1 MFDVRPVGNLVG
13 LMVLAMGL
21 TMALPLM
28 VDIAEGRGHWPVFL
42 ESMIVTCLSG
52 GLVALACRDSVG
64 QGLDIRQAFLLTT
77 TVWVVLPLFGALPF
91 MFGATQL
98 AFVDAFFESMSGM
111 TTTGITV
118 IAGLD
123 TLPKGLLLW
132 RGILQWLGGLGI
144 AIVALVFL
152 PEMRVG
158 GMQFFRS
165 EGFDTLGKALPRTI
179 DISKGVL
186 NIYLGLT
193 AVCTLSYIALGMGA
207 FDATVH
213 ALTTV
218 STGGFSTSDSSFGAF
233 PGAPQY
239 ACVLFMVLASLP
251 FVRMMQGVQGNLRPL
266 LQDTQVRT
274 YIRWLFYA
282 FAALAAYDIL
292 ALGQFEEA
300 RLRERLFNVVSVFS
314 GTGYGDGDVTAY
326 GHFPFAIL
334 IIVGAIG
341 GCTSST
347 GCSIKIFRYQIML
360 RALGQQARRIFHPS
374 SVLVLRHEGRRVED
388 EVLQSVMLLF
398 TMYILSLGLF
408 SVALE
413 LTGLTLMESI
423 TGAWTAIFNIGP
435 AFGPSVG
442 PTGSVQAF
450 PEAAKALMILAM
462 LMGRLEIIAVIV
474 LLLPR
479 FWRP

>member
-1 MFDVRPVGNLVG
+1 MFDMRPVGYLVG
-13 LMVLAMGL
+13 LMVMAMGL
-21 TMALPLM
+21 TMGLPLL
-28 VDIAEGRGHWPVFL
+28 VDIAEGRDHWPVFA
-42 ESMIVTCLSG
+42 ESMIVTCLAG
-52 GLVALACRDSVG
+52 GLVALSCRNSVG
-64 QGLDIRQAFLLTT
+64 RGLNIQQAFLLTT
-77 TVWVVLPLFGALPF
+77 SVWVALPLFGAMPF
-91 MFGATQL
+91 MLGETQL
-98 AFVDAFFESMSGM
+98 GFVDAFFESMSGM
-111 TTTGITV
+111 TTTGTTV

-123 TLPKGLLLW
+123 ELPKGLLLW

-144 AIVALVFL
+144 VIVALVFL

-193 AVCTLSYIALGMGA
+193 AVCTLTYLALGMEA
-207 FDATVH
+207 FEATVH

-218 STGGFSTSDSSFGAF
+218 STGGFSTTDASFGAF

-239 ACVLFMVLASLP
+239 ACVVFMVLASLP
-251 FVRMMQGVQGNLRPL
+251 FVRMMQGVQGDLRPL
-266 LQDTQVRT
+266 IQDTQVRT
-274 YIRWLFYA
+274 YIRWLIYA
-282 FAALAAYDIL
+282 FALLAAYDIL
-292 ALGQFEEA
+292 ALGNFEEA
-300 RLRERLFNVVSVFS
+300 RLRERLFNVVSIFS

-326 GHFPFAIL
+326 GNFPFAIL

-341 GCTSST
+341 GCTGST
-347 GCSIKIFRYQIML
+347 GCSIKIFRYQLML

-398 TMYILSLGLF
+398 TIYILSLGFF

-442 PTGSVQAF
+442 DTGSVQAF
-450 PEAAKALMILAM
+450 PEAAKALMIAAM
-462 LMGRLEIIAVIV
+462 LMGRLEILAVIV

>member
-1 MFDVRPVGNLVG
+1 MFDVRPVGYLVG
-13 LMVLAMGL
+13 LMVMAMGL
-21 TMALPLM
+21 TMALPLL
-28 VDIAEGRGHWPVFL
+28 VDLAEGRGHWPVFA
-42 ESMIVTCLSG
+42 ESMIVTCLAG
-52 GLVALACRDSVG
+52 GLVALSCRNSVG
-64 QGLDIRQAFLLTT
+64 QGLNIQQAFLLTT
-77 TVWVVLPLFGALPF
+77 TVWVALPLFGAMPF
-91 MFGATQL
+91 MLGETQL
-98 AFVDAFFESMSGM
+98 GFVDAFFESMSGM
-111 TTTGITV
+111 TTTGTTV

-123 TLPKGLLLW
+123 DLPKGILLW

-144 AIVALVFL
+144 VIVALVFL

-165 EGFDTLGKALPRTI
+165 EGFDTFGKALPRTI

-186 NIYLGLT
+186 NVYLGLT
-193 AVCTLSYIALGMGA
+193 VVCTATYLALGMGA

-218 STGGFSTSDSSFGAF
+218 STGGFSTTDASFGAF

-239 ACVLFMVLASLP
+239 ACVVFMVLASLP

-274 YIRWLFYA
+274 YIRWLFYS
-282 FAALAAYDIL
+282 FALLAAYDIL
-292 ALGQFEEA
+292 ALGNFDEA
-300 RLRERLFNVVSVFS
+300 RLRERLFNVVSLFS

-326 GHFPFAIL
+326 GHFSFAIL

-341 GCTSST
+341 GCTGST
-347 GCSIKIFRYQIML
+347 GCSIKIFRYQLML

-374 SVLVLRHEGRRVED
+374 SVMVLRHEGRQVED

-398 TMYILSLGLF
+398 TVYILSLGFF

-413 LTGLTLMESI
+413 LTGLTLMESV

-442 PTGSVQAF
+442 DTGSVQAF
-450 PEAAKALMILAM
+450 PEMAKALMIAAM

>member
-1 MFDVRPVGNLVG
+1 MFDLRPVGYLVG

-21 TMALPLM
+21 TMALPLL
-28 VDIAEGRGHWPVFL
+28 VDLAQGRGHWPAFA
-42 ESMIVTCLSG
+42 ESMIVTCLMG
-52 GLVALACRDSVG
+52 GLVALACKNSIG
-64 QGLDIRQAFLLTT
+64 QGLTIRQAFMLTT
-77 TVWVVLPLFGALPF
+77 LVWIALPLFGAMPF
-91 MFGATQL
+91 MLGETRLGFI
-98 AFVDAFFESMSGM
+98 DAFFESMSGM
-111 TTTGITV
+111 TTTGSTV

-123 TLPKGLLLW
+123 DLPKGLLLW

-144 AIVALVFL
+144 VIVALVFL

-158 GMQFFRS
+158 GMQFFRT

-186 NIYLGLT
+186 NVYLGLT
-193 AVCTLSYIALGMGA
+193 LLCTISYLALGMGA

-218 STGGFSTSDSSFGAF
+218 STGGFSTVDASFGAF

-239 ACVLFMVLASLP
+239 AAALFMVLSSIP
-251 FVRMMQGVQGNLRPL
+251 FVRLMQLINGSAKPL
-266 LQDTQVRT
+266 WEDTQVRT
-274 YIRWLFYA
+274 YVRWLCYS
-282 FAALAAYDIL
+282 FALIAAYDII
-292 ALGQFEEA
+292 ALGHFEEA
-300 RLRERLFNVVSVFS
+300 RLRERLFNLVSIFS

-326 GHFPFAIL
+326 GHLPFAIL

-360 RALGQQARRIFHPS
+360 SALSLQTRRIFNPS
-374 SVLVLRHEGRRVED
+374 SVMVLRHEGRRVED

-398 TMYILSLGLF
+398 TSYILLFGLF

-413 LTGLTLMESI
+413 LTGLTMLESV
-423 TGAWTAIFNIGP
+423 TGAWTAIFNVGP
-435 AFGPSVG
+435 AFGESVG
-442 PTGSVQAF
+442 PTGSLSAF
-450 PEAAKALMILAM
+450 PTAAKALMILAM
-462 LMGRLEIIAVIV
+462 LMGRLEILAVIV
-474 LLLPR
+474 LVLPA

>member
-1 MFDVRPVGNLVG
+1 MFDMRPVGYLVG
-13 LMVLAMGL
+13 LMVMAMGL
-21 TMALPLM
+21 TMGLPLL
-28 VDIAEGRGHWPVFL
+28 VDIAEGREHWPVFA
-42 ESMIVTCLSG
+42 ESMIVTCLAG
-52 GLVALACRDSVG
+52 GLVALSCRNAVG
-64 QGLDIRQAFLLTT
+64 RGLNIQQAFLLTT
-77 TVWVVLPLFGALPF
+77 SVWVALPF
-91 MFGATQL
+91 FGAMPFMLGETQL
-98 AFVDAFFESMSGM
+98 GFADAFFESMSGM
-111 TTTGITV
+111 TTTGTTV

-123 TLPKGLLLW
+123 DLPKGLLLW

-144 AIVALVFL
+144 VIVALVFL

-158 GMQFFRS
+158 GMQFFRA
-165 EGFDTLGKALPRTI
+165 EGFDTLGKALPRTA

-186 NIYLGLT
+186 NVYLGLT
-193 AVCTLSYIALGMGA
+193 ALFAMSYLALGMGA

-218 STGGFSTSDSSFGAF
+218 STGGFSTKDASFGAF
-233 PGAPQY
+233 PGSPQY
-239 ACVLFMVLASLP
+239 AAALFMILASIP
-251 FVRMMQGVQGNLRPL
+251 FVRLMQLVHGNAAPFWR
-266 LQDTQVRT
+266 DTQVRT
-274 YIRWLFYA
+274 YVRWLFYA
-282 FAALAAYDIL
+282 FLLVAAYDIL
-292 ALGQFEEA
+292 AFGRFEEA
-300 RLRERLFNVVSVFS
+300 RLRERLFNLVSVFS

-360 RALGQQARRIFHPS
+360 RALGQQARRIFYPS
-374 SVLVLRHEGRRVED
+374 SVMVLRHEGRRVED

-398 TMYILSLGLF
+398 TMYILSLGFF

-413 LTGLTLMESI
+413 LTGLSLMESI

-435 AFGPSVG
+435 AFGARVG
-442 PTGSVQAF
+442 DTGSVQAF
-450 PEAAKALMILAM
+450 PEAAKGLMIVAM

>member
-1 MFDVRPVGNLVG
+1 MFDVRPVGYLVG
-13 LMVLAMGL
+13 LVVLAMGL
-21 TMALPLM
+21 TMALPLL
-28 VDIAEGRGHWPVFL
+28 VDVAEGRGHWPVFA

-52 GLVALACRDSVG
+52 GLVALSCRNSIG
-64 QGLDIRQAFLLTT
+64 RGLNIQQAFLLTT
-77 TVWVVLPLFGALPF
+77 AVWVALPLFGALPL
-91 MFGATQL
+91 MLGETRL
-98 AFVDAFFESMSGM
+98 GMIDAYFESMSGM
-111 TTTGITV
+111 TTTGTTV

-144 AIVALVFL
+144 VIVALVFL

-165 EGFDTLGKALPRTI
+165 EGFDTLGKALPRTV

-193 AVCTLSYIALGMGA
+193 AVCTLSFLALGMGA

-218 STGGFSTSDSSFGAF
+218 STGGFSTADASFGAF
-233 PGAPQY
+233 PGAAQY
-239 ACVLFMVLASLP
+239 ACVVFMVLASLP

-266 LQDTQVRT
+266 LEDTQVRT
-274 YIRWLFYA
+274 YIRWLLYA
-282 FAALAAYDIL
+282 FVALAAYDIL
-292 ALGQFEEA
+292 AVGQFEEA
-300 RLRERLFNVVSVFS
+300 RLRARLFNVVSIFS
-314 GTGYGDGDVTAY
+314 GTGFGDGDVTAY
-326 GHFPFAIL
+326 GHFPFVVL

-374 SVLVLRHEGRRVED
+374 SVLVLRHEGRRVEN

-398 TMYILSLGLF
+398 TMYILSFGFF

-442 PTGSVQAF
+442 PTGSVRAF
-450 PEAAKALMILAM
+450 PEMAKVLMILAM
-462 LMGRLEIIAVIV
+462 LMGRLEILAVIV

>member
-1 MFDVRPVGNLVG
+1 MFDVRPVGYLVG
-13 LMVLAMGL
+13 LMVMAMGL
-21 TMALPLM
+21 TMALPLL
-28 VDIAEGRGHWPVFL
+28 VDIAERRDHWPVFA
-42 ESMIVTCLSG
+42 ESMIVTCLIG
-52 GLVALACRDSVG
+52 GLVALACRNSVG
-64 QGLDIRQAFLLTT
+64 QGLTIKQAFLLTT
-77 TVWVVLPLFGALPF
+77 LVWVTLPLFGALPF
-91 MFGATQL
+91 MLGETQL
-98 AFVDAFFESMSGM
+98 SFVDAYFESMSGM
-111 TTTGITV
+111 TTTGTTV

-123 TLPKGLLLW
+123 DLPKGLLLW

-144 AIVALVFL
+144 VIVALVFL

-193 AVCTLSYIALGMGA
+193 LTCTLSYLALGMGA

-239 ACVLFMVLASLP
+239 AAVVFMILASLP
-251 FVRMMQGVQGNLRPL
+251 FVRMMQGVNGNIAPL
-266 LQDTQVRT
+266 YRDTQVRT
-274 YIRWLFYA
+274 YLRWMGYA
-282 FAALAAYDIL
+282 FVLVAAYDLITNGRF
-292 ALGQFEEA
+292 AEES
-300 RLRERLFNVVSVFS
+300 LRERLFNVVSIFS
-314 GTGYGDGDVTAY
+314 GTGYGDGDVTAW
-326 GHFPFAIL
+326 GNFPFVLL
-334 IIVGAIG
+334 IAVGAIG

-360 RALGQQARRIFHPS
+360 RALGQQARRIFNPS
-374 SVLVLRHEGRRVED
+374 SVMVLRHEGRRVED

-398 TMYILSLGLF
+398 TCYILSFGLF

-413 LTGLTLMESI
+413 LTGLTLLESV
-423 TGAWTAIFNIGP
+423 TGAWTAIFNVGP
-435 AFGPSVG
+435 AFGETVG
-442 PTGSVQAF
+442 PTGSLSAF
-450 PEAAKALMILAM
+450 PTAAKALMILAM
-462 LMGRLEIIAVIV
+462 LMGRLEILAVIV
-474 LLLPR
+474 LVLPA
-479 FWRP
+479 FWRS

>member
-1 MFDVRPVGNLVG
+1 MFDVRPVGYLVG

-21 TMALPLM
+21 TMILPLL
-28 VDIAEGRGHWPVFL
+28 VDVAEGRGHWPVFL

-52 GLVALACRDSVG
+52 GLVALACRNSVG
-64 QGLDIRQAFLLTT
+64 RGLSIQQAFLLTT
-77 TVWVVLPLFGALPF
+77 AVWVALPLFGALPL
-91 MFGATQL
+91 MLGETQL
-98 AFVDAFFESMSGM
+98 GMIDAYFESMSGM
-111 TTTGITV
+111 TTTGTTV

-144 AIVALVFL
+144 VIVALVFL

-186 NIYLGLT
+186 NVYLGLT
-193 AVCTLSYIALGMGA
+193 AVCTLTFLALGMGA

-274 YIRWLFYA
+274 YIRWLLYA
-282 FAALAAYDIL
+282 FALLAAYDIL
-292 ALGQFEEA
+292 ALGHFEEA
-300 RLRERLFNVVSVFS
+300 RLRERLFNVVSLFS
-314 GTGYGDGDVTAY
+314 GTGFGDGDVMAY
-326 GHFPFAIL
+326 GAFPFFIL
-334 IIVGAIG
+334 IVVGAIG

-398 TMYILSLGLF
+398 TMYILSLGVF

-413 LTGLTLMESI
+413 LTGLTLMESV

-462 LMGRLEIIAVIV
+462 LMGRLEILAVMV

>member
-1 MFDVRPVGNLVG
+1 MFDVRPVGYLVG
-13 LMVLAMGL
+13 LMVMAMGA
-21 TMALPLM
+21 TMALPLL
-28 VDIAEGRGHWPVFL
+28 VDIAEGREHWPVFA
-42 ESMIVTCLSG
+42 ESLIVTCLTG
-52 GLVALACRDSVG
+52 GLVALACRNSVG
-64 QGLDIRQAFLLTT
+64 QGLSIQQAFLLTT
-77 TVWVVLPLFGALPF
+77 AVWVALPLFGALPF
-91 MFGATQL
+91 MLGETRL
-98 AFVDAFFESMSGM
+98 GLVDAIFESMSGM
-111 TTTGITV
+111 TTTGTTV

-123 TLPKGLLLW
+123 DLPKGLLLW

-144 AIVALVFL
+144 VIVALVFL

-158 GMQFFRS
+158 GMQFFRA
-165 EGFDTLGKALPRTI
+165 EGFDTLGKALPRTV

-193 AVCTLSYIALGMGA
+193 AVCTVSYLALGMDA

-218 STGGFSTSDSSFGAF
+218 STGGFSTMDASFGAF

-239 ACVLFMVLASLP
+239 AATLFMILSSVP
-251 FVRMMQGVQGNLRPL
+251 FVRLMQLVYGDAKPL
-266 LQDTQVRT
+266 WRDTQVRT
-274 YIRWLFYA
+274 YVRWLFYA
-282 FAALAAYDIL
+282 FALIAAYDIL
-292 ALGQFEEA
+292 ALGRFEEE
-300 RLRERLFNVVSVFS
+300 RLRERLFNVVSIFS
-314 GTGYGDGDVTAY
+314 GTGFGDGDVTAY
-326 GHFPFAIL
+326 GHFSFAIL
-334 IIVGAIG
+334 IIAGAIG

-413 LTGLTLMESI
+413 LTGLTLMESV

-474 LLLPR
+474 LLVPR

>member
-1 MFDVRPVGNLVG
+1 
-13 LMVLAMGL
+13 
-21 TMALPLM
+21 
-28 VDIAEGRGHWPVFL
+28 
-42 ESMIVTCLSG
+42 
-52 GLVALACRDSVG
+52 
-64 QGLDIRQAFLLTT
+64 
-77 TVWVVLPLFGALPF
+77 
-91 MFGATQL
+91 
-98 AFVDAFFESMSGM
+98 
-111 TTTGITV
+111 
-118 IAGLD
+118 
-123 TLPKGLLLW
+123 
-132 RGILQWLGGLGI
+132 
-144 AIVALVFL
+144 
-152 PEMRVG
+152 MRVG

-193 AVCTLSYIALGMGA
+193 AVCTLTYLALGMEP
-207 FDATVH
+207 FEATVH

-218 STGGFSTSDSSFGAF
+218 STGGFSTTDASFGAF
-233 PGAPQY
+233 PGGPQY
-239 ACVLFMVLASLP
+239 ACVVFMVLASLP
-251 FVRMMQGVQGNLRPL
+251 FVRMMQGVQGDLRPL

-274 YIRWLFYA
+274 YIRWLIYA
-282 FAALAAYDIL
+282 FALLAAYDIL
-292 ALGQFEEA
+292 ALGNFEEA
-300 RLRERLFNVVSVFS
+300 RLRERLFNVVSIFS
-314 GTGYGDGDVTAY
+314 GTGFGDGDVTAY
-326 GHFPFAIL
+326 GHFPFAVL

-347 GCSIKIFRYQIML
+347 GCSIKIFRYQLML

-374 SVLVLRHEGRRVED
+374 AVLVLRHEGRRVED

-398 TMYILSLGLF
+398 TMYILSLGFF

-435 AFGPSVG
+435 AFGPNVG
-442 PTGSVQAF
+442 PTGSVRAF
-450 PEAAKALMILAM
+450 PEAAKALMIAAM
-462 LMGRLEIIAVIV
+462 LMGRLEILAVIV

>member
-1 MFDVRPVGNLVG
+1 MFDVRPVGYLVG
-13 LMVLAMGL
+13 LMVMSVGA
-21 TMALPLM
+21 TMLLPLL
-28 VDIAEGRGHWPVFL
+28 VDLAEGREHWTVFA
-42 ESMIVTCLSG
+42 ESLIVTCLAG
-52 GLVALACRDSVG
+52 GLVALSCRNAMG
-64 QGLDIRQAFLLTT
+64 RGLNIQQAFLLTT

-91 MFGATQL
+91 MLGETGL
-98 AFVDAFFESMSGM
+98 GFVDAFFESMSGL
-111 TTTGITV
+111 TTTGTTV

-123 TLPKGLLLW
+123 ALPRGLLLW

-144 AIVALVFL
+144 VIVALVFL

-165 EGFDTLGKALPRTI
+165 EGFDTLGKAMPRTI

-186 NIYLGLT
+186 NVYLVLT
-193 AVCTLSYIALGMGA
+193 LACTFAYLALGMGA

-218 STGGFSTSDSSFGAF
+218 ATGGFSTRDASFAEYSAGVQYASIVFMILATLPFVRLMQGTQGHLRPLWEDSQVHTYLRWVG
-233 PGAPQY
+233 Y
-239 ACVLFMVLASLP
+239 ACVLIIGYEIAV
-251 FVRMMQGVQGNLRPL
+251 
-266 LQDTQVRT
+266 T
-274 YIRWLFYA
+274 
-282 FAALAAYDIL
+282 
-292 ALGQFEEA
+292 GQINEEGMRA
-300 RLRERLFNVVSVFS
+300 RLFNTVSVFS
-314 GTGYGDGDVTAY
+314 GTGYGDGDLTAW
-326 GHFPFAIL
+326 GGFPFVIL
-334 IIVGAIG
+334 IAVGAIG
-341 GCTSST
+341 GCTGST

-374 SVLVLRHEGRRVED
+374 SVMVLRHEGRRVED

-398 TMYILSLGLF
+398 TVYILSLGLF

-413 LTGLTLMESI
+413 LTGLTLIESV

-442 PTGSVQAF
+442 ATGSVQAF
-450 PEAAKALMILAM
+450 PETAKALMLLAM
-462 LMGRLEIIAVIV
+462 LMGRLEILAVLV

>member
-1 MFDVRPVGNLVG
+1 MFDVRPVGYLVG
-13 LMVLAMGL
+13 LMVMSVGA
-21 TMALPLM
+21 TMLLPLL
-28 VDIAEGRGHWPVFL
+28 VDLAEGREHWTVFA
-42 ESMIVTCLSG
+42 ESLIVTCLAG
-52 GLVALACRDSVG
+52 GLVALSCRNAMG
-64 QGLDIRQAFLLTT
+64 RGLNIQQAFLLTT

-91 MFGATQL
+91 MLGETGL
-98 AFVDAFFESMSGM
+98 GFVDAFFESMSGL
-111 TTTGITV
+111 TTTGTTV

-123 TLPKGLLLW
+123 ALPRGLLLW

-144 AIVALVFL
+144 VIVALVFL

-165 EGFDTLGKALPRTI
+165 EGFDTFGKALPRTI

-186 NIYLGLT
+186 NVYLVLT
-193 AVCTLSYIALGMGA
+193 LACTFAYLALGMGA

-218 STGGFSTSDSSFGAF
+218 ATGGFSTRDASFAEYSAGVQYASIVFMILATLPFVRLMQGTQGHLRPLWEDSQVRTYLRWVG
-233 PGAPQY
+233 Y
-239 ACVLFMVLASLP
+239 ACVLIIGYEIAV
-251 FVRMMQGVQGNLRPL
+251 
-266 LQDTQVRT
+266 T
-274 YIRWLFYA
+274 
-282 FAALAAYDIL
+282 
-292 ALGQFEEA
+292 GQINEEGMRA
-300 RLRERLFNVVSVFS
+300 RLFNTVSVFS
-314 GTGYGDGDVTAY
+314 GTGYGDGDLTAW
-326 GHFPFAIL
+326 GGFPFVIL
-334 IIVGAIG
+334 IAVGAIG
-341 GCTSST
+341 GCTGST

-374 SVLVLRHEGRRVED
+374 SVMVLRHEGRRVED

-398 TMYILSLGLF
+398 TVYILSLGLF

-413 LTGLTLMESI
+413 LTGLTLIESV

-442 PTGSVQAF
+442 ATGSVQAF
-450 PEAAKALMILAM
+450 PETAKALMLLAM
-462 LMGRLEIIAVIV
+462 LMGRLEILAVLV

>member
-1 MFDVRPVGNLVG
+1 MFDVRPVGYLVG

-21 TMALPLM
+21 TMALPLL
-28 VDIAEGRGHWPVFL
+28 VDVAESRGHWPVFA

-52 GLVALACRDSVG
+52 GLVALSCRNSIG
-64 QGLDIRQAFLLTT
+64 RGLNIQQAFLLTT
-77 TVWVVLPLFGALPF
+77 SVWVALPLFGALPF
-91 MFGATQL
+91 MLGETRL
-98 AFVDAFFESMSGM
+98 GMIDAYFESMSGM
-111 TTTGITV
+111 TTTGTTV

-123 TLPKGLLLW
+123 ALPKGLLLW

-144 AIVALVFL
+144 VIVALVFL

-165 EGFDTLGKALPRTI
+165 EGFDTLGKALPRTV
-179 DISKGVL
+179 DISKGVI

-193 AVCTLSYIALGMGA
+193 AVCTLTFLALGMGA

-218 STGGFSTSDSSFGAF
+218 STGGFSTTDASFGAF

-239 ACVLFMVLASLP
+239 ACVVFMVLASLP

-266 LQDTQVRT
+266 LEDTQVRT

-282 FAALAAYDIL
+282 FVALAAYDIL
-292 ALGQFEEA
+292 ALGHFEEA
-300 RLRERLFNVVSVFS
+300 RLRERLFNLVSVFS
-314 GTGYGDGDVTAY
+314 GTGFGDGDVTAY

-334 IIVGAIG
+334 IVVGAIG

-398 TMYILSLGLF
+398 TVYILSLGF
-408 SVALE
+408 CSVALE

-435 AFGPSVG
+435 VFGLSVG

-450 PEAAKALMILAM
+450 PEMAKILMILAM
-462 LMGRLEIIAVIV
+462 LMGRLEILAVIV